1 MIRAELKILQLELW
15 LKPARLGLITN
26 RYVLNEKFEK
36 TKSTFSLLL
45 GKLPCHFE
53 SAAFRRDQQFSICKW
68 IYNGKNVT
76 LNLWI
81 CHMLVGRWKAWR
93 PYRVFKLNMTYFKG
107 QYSQLKLT
115 SKLWNHYKRDILRI
129 EETKICILSIQL
141 TPAAKVRSHQSC
153 VSN

>member
-1 MIRAELKILQLELW
+1 MFIGGGRGMALGPYICSKWEIWKNEIHVFFVMRQAPHVRITWVCCSQKTNQL
-15 LKPARLGLITN
+15 
-26 RYVLNEKFEK
+26 
-36 TKSTFSLLL
+36 
-45 GKLPCHFE
+45 
-53 SAAFRRDQQFSICKW
+53 FSICKW

-81 CHMLVGRWKAWR
+81 CHMLVGRWKAWH

-115 SKLWNHYKRDILRI
+115 SKLWNHYERNILRI

-141 TPAAKVRSHQSC
+141 TPAANVRS
-153 VSN
+153 N